1 MMKRRTMLAGTGAW
15 AVSPGDGNRM
25 WTITFKHRPIRIET
39 NSGSL
44 IGFLS
49 AFLDGSAFTGSLAV
63 KSYAAFLGIPYAAA
77 PVGRLRY
84 ASPVPA
90 APWTG
95 VRDATTPGPASIQTL
110 VGAAAWLY
118 DSAEPQG
125 EDCLFL
131 NVWTP
136 SVAGKRPVMVWL
148 HGGAWR
154 TGHGAVAGTDGARL
168 AAVGDV
174 VVVTVNYRLGA
185 LGWLAHPELA
195 DPETGA
201 AANWGLQ
208 DQVAALRWVRDN
220 IAAFGGDPANVT
232 LFGQSA
238 GGSSTASIIQDPRTA
253 GLVHRAII
261 ESGSLHG
268 APGFPEMDTAAA
280 YAEALAKRLG
290 VGVRGLREVE
300 ATTLHR
306 TELELARDPAM
317 VRRLG
322 RPPVLPVLDG
332 VVLKTWPRD
341 GAMAPVPLLIGTTA
355 TEGTFW
361 YDLIAPDGQKVPGLK
376 PPGSME
382 ELAAMT
388 ADLAAIYRPEAA
400 ERARTVV
407 PAYQAAARGR
417 GTPDTPLALW
427 VALYT
432 DIVFR
437 LRARAAAQRQAAVSA
452 SAAGQPVYLYEFQH
466 GLQAP
471 AHGVPHT
478 AEIPFVFGTY
488 AGPFFA
494 DKVGAG
500 PEEAALSQAV
510 LAAWAQFA
518 HAGRLDRGWAP
529 VTREATPV
537 NVLGGAGGVLE
548 VRQEVRGEEIAAWG
562 A

>member
-1 MMKRRTMLAGTGAW
+1 MMKRRTMLAA
-15 AVSPGDGNRM
+15 ALVAPR
-25 WTITFKHRPIRIET
+25 
-39 NSGSL
+39 
-44 IGFLS
+44 
-49 AFLDGSAFTGSLAV
+49 LAV
-63 KSYAAFLGIPYAAA
+63 AQTAGPVVETAAGAVRGVNAPAAGAVPGVQVFKGIPYAAA

-84 ASPVPA
+84 ASP
-90 APWTG
+90 APGPRWTG
-95 VRDATTPGPASIQTL
+95 VREAATAGAASIQTL

-118 DSAEPQG
+118 DGAEPQS

-174 VVVTVNYRLGA
+174 VVVTINYRLGA

-201 AANWGLQ
+201 AANRGLQ
-208 DQVAALRWVRDN
+208 DQVAALHWVRDN

-290 VGVRGLREVE
+290 VGVRGLREVQ

-355 TEGTFW
+355 TEGIFW

-407 PAYQAAARGR
+407 PAYQAAARAR

-437 LRARAAAQRQAAVSA
+437 LRARMAAQRQA
-452 SAAGQPVYLYEFQH
+452 AAGQPVYLYEFQH

-478 AEIPFVFGTY
+478 SEIPFVFGTY

-500 PEEAALSQAV
+500 PKEAALSQAV

-518 HAGRLDRGWAP
+518 HAGRLDGRWAP
-529 VTREATPV
+529 VTRGATPV

>member
-1 MMKRRTMLAGTGAW
+1 MMKRRTMLAA
-15 AVSPGDGNRM
+15 ALVAPR
-25 WTITFKHRPIRIET
+25 
-39 NSGSL
+39 
-44 IGFLS
+44 
-49 AFLDGSAFTGSLAV
+49 LAV
-63 KSYAAFLGIPYAAA
+63 AQTAGPVVETAAGAVRGVNAQSAGAVPGVQVFKGVPYAAA

-84 ASPVPA
+84 ASPAPVPR
-90 APWTG
+90 WTG
-95 VRDATTPGPASIQTL
+95 VREAATAGAASIQTL

-118 DSAEPQG
+118 DSAEPQS

-174 VVVTVNYRLGA
+174 VVVTINYRLGA

-268 APGFPEMDTAAA
+268 APGFPEMETAAA

-355 TEGTFW
+355 TEGIFW

-407 PAYQAAARGR
+407 PAYQAAARAR
-417 GTPDTPLALW
+417 GTADTPLALW

-437 LRARAAAQRQAAVSA
+437 LRARAAAQRQASASA

-478 AEIPFVFGTY
+478 SEIPFVFGTY

-500 PEEAALSQAV
+500 PNEVALSEAV

-518 HAGRLDRGWAP
+518 HAGRLDGGWAP
-529 VTREATPV
+529 VTQEATPV

-548 VRQEVRGEEIAAWG
+548 VRPEVRGEEIAAWE

>member
-1 MMKRRTMLAGTGAW
+1 MMKRRTMLAA
-15 AVSPGDGNRM
+15 ALVAPR
-25 WTITFKHRPIRIET
+25 
-39 NSGSL
+39 
-44 IGFLS
+44 
-49 AFLDGSAFTGSLAV
+49 LAV
-63 KSYAAFLGIPYAAA
+63 AQTAGPVVETAAGAVRGVNAPAAGAVPGVQVFKGVPYAVA

-84 ASPVPA
+84 ASPAPAPRWTGIREAATAGA
-90 APWTG
+90 AP
-95 VRDATTPGPASIQTL
+95 IQTL

-118 DSAEPQG
+118 DGAEPQS

-268 APGFPEMDTAAA
+268 APGFPEMETAAA

-290 VGVRGLREVE
+290 VGVRGLRAVE

-355 TEGTFW
+355 TEG
-361 YDLIAPDGQKVPGLK
+361 D
-376 PPGSME
+376 
-382 ELAAMT
+382 
-388 ADLAAIYRPEAA
+388 
-400 ERARTVV
+400 
-407 PAYQAAARGR
+407 
-417 GTPDTPLALW
+417 
-427 VALYT
+427 
-432 DIVFR
+432 
-437 LRARAAAQRQAAVSA
+437 
-452 SAAGQPVYLYEFQH
+452 
-466 GLQAP
+466 
-471 AHGVPHT
+471 
-478 AEIPFVFGTY
+478 
-488 AGPFFA
+488 
-494 DKVGAG
+494 
-500 PEEAALSQAV
+500 V
-510 LAAWAQFA
+510 L
-518 HAGRLDRGWAP
+518 
-529 VTREATPV
+529 V
-537 NVLGGAGGVLE
+537 
-548 VRQEVRGEEIAAWG
+548 
-562 A
+562 